1 MFSSPISSWDNV
13 AAYFT
18 FSDSPTGMAI
28 SLAAAVGIYLLLNL
42 SIIRHEKES
51 FDKHR

>member
-18 FSDSPTGMAI
+18 FSDSPMGMAI
-28 SLAAAVGIYLLLNL
+28 SLAAAVGIYLYLNI
-42 SIIRHEKES
+42 SIMKHEKDS
-51 FDKHR
+51 FDKHK